1 MKSTSTTA
9 AEERGYATKVI
20 ADIVKRSPR
29 RVCQVL
35 QKAVAFEA
43 SHRKPGKSPAT
54 IAELDQ
60 SVQAEYQKKFGEA
73 MSKFKGR

>member
-1 MKSTSTTA
+1 M
-9 AEERGYATKVI
+9 
-20 ADIVKRSPR
+20 
-29 RVCQVL
+29 L
-35 QKAVAFEA
+35 
-43 SHRKPGKSPAT
+43 PAT